1 MTKFQLL
8 KAMLSQIEDYE
19 AATGRDDFEAEAFVL
34 WLNERFFGEQ
44 RTAKTAGTFD
54 ISEWRISYFVGLM
67 NKYAKIYIKKA
78 LKDSPLVNFDDF
90 GFLITLYYEG
100 AKTKTELIQSNISE
114 VSSGLEILKRLERK
128 GLVRAFKDGSDK
140 RAAKVEAT
148 AEGRTAI
155 EAAMQKIYPATHL
168 IAGNLDETER
178 LLLLTILN
186 KLHLFHHS
194 IYLNDSKAS
203 LTEIKEKYLKE

>member
-8 KAMLSQIEDYE
+8 KTMLSQIEDYE
-19 AATGRDDFEAEAFVL
+19 AATGREDFEVEAFVL

-44 RTAKTAGTFD
+44 GTAGTFD

-114 VSSGLEILKRLERK
+114 VSSGMEILKRLERK
-128 GLVRAFKDGSDK
+128 GLVRAFKDESDK

-148 AEGRTAI
+148 AEGRAAI

-168 IAGNLDETER
+168 IAGNLNEAER
-178 LLLLTILN
+178 LQLLTILD
-186 KLHLFHHS
+186 KLHLFHHA

-203 LTEIKEKYLKE
+203 LTEIKEKYLKL